1 MKKQEFKIRINASPE
16 KVWENLIGETTYPQW
31 TSAFAEGSS
40 VETDWQ
46 KGSRAVFH
54 DGNGSG
60 MISEIAE
67 NKPNEYLS
75 IRHLGC
81 INKGVEDFE
90 SEETRKWSGSLEN
103 YTLHPVDGETELII
117 DMDMAEEYED
127 YFLKTWPKALEQ
139 LKVLAEKN

>member
-1 MKKQEFKIRINASPE
+1 MKKQEFKTMIDSSPE
-16 KVWENLIGETTYPQW
+16 KVWETLIGETTYPKW

-40 VETDWQ
+40 VETDWK

-54 DGNGSG
+54 DGKGSG

-75 IRHLGC
+75 IRHLGSLK
-81 INKGVEDFE
+81 NGVEDFE

-103 YTLHPVDGETELII
+103 YTLHPVDGKTELII

-139 LKVLAEKN
+139 LKSLAEKK